1 MVTSH
6 HQPLN
11 AELKH
16 LEFEHAAF
24 GTIGLEA
31 MFGVLTPCFL
41 WKVLFNSSVGEELF
55 LDWTPR
61 NLKLVSKLVSVF
73 LLLTVLESLINQL
86 SIPVQKIVF
95 SGSTNTRK
103 SLRKPTRRRFNFEMS
118 ISPTTLLDYRIR
130 QPLVLRLI
138 LKSCS
143 FFTAMEV
150 TKKTSF
156 LLRITCHKII

>member
-31 MFGVLTPCFL
+31 MFGVLNTLFPLESAIQFL
-41 WKVLFNSSVGEELF
+41 GRGRTIFG
-55 LDWTPR
+55 LDTR

-73 LLLTVLESLINQL
+73 LLLKVLESLINQL
-86 SIPVQKIVF
+86 SIPVQKIVLF
-95 SGSTNTRK
+95 WVNQHK
-103 SLRKPTRRRFNFEMS
+103 EK
-118 ISPTTLLDYRIR
+118 
-130 QPLVLRLI
+130 
-138 LKSCS
+138 
-143 FFTAMEV
+143 FTEAY
-150 TKKTSF
+150 
-156 LLRITCHKII
+156 